1 VDRPD
6 NPGVKVPPP
15 LFYAAAVVV
24 GYLLDRQ
31 WPLPIAPA
39 SLARIAGV
47 VVGIGGVA
55 LSVAG
60 VRQFRRAKTSLVPIR
75 PAAAFVVSGPYRFT
89 RNPMYVGLA
98 LVTIGLALLLTTWWP
113 IVLLAP
119 TLAAVQF
126 FVIQREERYLR
137 RRFGADYDAYTRRVR
152 RWL

>member
-1 VDRPD
+1 M
-6 NPGVKVPPP
+6 KVPPP

-24 GYLLDRQ
+24 GYLLDRR
-31 WPLPIAPA
+31 WPLPIGPA
-39 SLARIAGV
+39 ALVRIAGA
-47 VVGIGGVA
+47 VVGVSGVA
-55 LSVAG
+55 LSASG
-60 VRQFRRAKTSLVPIR
+60 VGQVRRAKTSLVPVR
-75 PAAAFVVSGPYRFT
+75 PATSFVVAGPYRFT

-113 IVLLAP
+113 IVLLPP

-137 RRFGADYDAYTRRVR
+137 RRFGNEYEAYTRRVR